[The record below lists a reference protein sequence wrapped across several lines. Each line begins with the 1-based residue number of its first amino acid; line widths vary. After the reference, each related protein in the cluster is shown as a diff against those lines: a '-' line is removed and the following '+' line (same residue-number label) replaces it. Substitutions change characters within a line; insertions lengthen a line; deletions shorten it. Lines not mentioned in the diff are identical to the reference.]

1 MRVLYLDLFSGISG
15 DMTMGALLDAGATE
29 SALREGLSS
38 LGIDDEFELVVQ
50 KKNKAGIAGTDVD
63 VVIKELSPDL
73 LHEKQHALGLE
84 HHHGHEHDHG
94 EEHHH
99 HDHEHPH
106 DHHHGAGHHHHH
118 GNGLRRNIVHIVDL
132 IQRSGLSEAVKAD
145 SIAVFRRLAQAEAA
159 VHGTSPEE
167 VHFHEVGAV
176 DAIVDIVGNCILFH
190 DLAPD
195 HIAASPVHVGSG
207 RVKIE
212 HGVVPAPAPATLR
225 LLAGIP
231 IYGGDV
237 KGELVTPTG
246 AALLGH
252 FAQEFGPMPAMRPL
266 AVGYGHGKKDF
277 GGPNSLR
284 VCLGESEDEKKKN

>member
-84 HHHGHEHDHG
+84 HHHGHDHDHG

-132 IQRSGLSEAVKAD
+132 IQRSGPVSYTHLDVYKRQKIS
-145 SIAVFRRLAQAEAA
+145 
-159 VHGTSPEE
+159 HGRGSRMGGPG
-167 VHFHEVGAV
+167 GA
-176 DAIVDIVGNCILFH
+176 
-190 DLAPD
+190 
-195 HIAASPVHVGSG
+195 
-207 RVKIE
+207 
-212 HGVVPAPAPATLR
+212 
-225 LLAGIP
+225 
-231 IYGGDV
+231 GGD
-237 KGELVTPTG
+237 GL
-246 AALLGH
+246 
-252 FAQEFGPMPAMRPL
+252 
-266 AVGYGHGKKDF
+266 
-277 GGPNSLR
+277 
-284 VCLGESEDEKKKN
+284 